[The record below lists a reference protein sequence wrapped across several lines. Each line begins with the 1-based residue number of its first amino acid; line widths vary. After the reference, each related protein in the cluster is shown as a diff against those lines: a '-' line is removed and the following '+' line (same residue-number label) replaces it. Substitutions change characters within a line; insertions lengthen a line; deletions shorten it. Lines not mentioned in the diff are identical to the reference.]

1 MFPEIQQ
8 AGIPIGQEIQD
19 KEVVIRGRSGSTRCL
34 MSIRFISEE
43 LGKVSGTAIIL
54 NKMER
59 VHKLVHRMVG
69 AQARFRFSDIIGE
82 DWKFGQA
89 VSLAKNAAGT
99 SLKVLLQG
107 ESGTGKELFAE
118 AIHNAS
124 LWRDGPFV
132 AVNCAAVPRD
142 LIESELF
149 GYEEGAFTGARKG
162 GKPGRFEL
170 AEKGTLFLD
179 EVESMPLEMQPK
191 LLRVLED
198 GQIVRV
204 GGSEVIPVDVRVIA
218 ATNLD
223 LATEV
228 KNGNFRADLLYR
240 LNSVTINIPPLRER
254 LGDIPLFVEHFLRK
268 AATALMK
275 VVSSVERKAL
285 NALCSYSYPGNVRE
299 LENIIERAVLVA
311 QSDKLT
317 LECLPVKV
325 LQNESM
331 TEALK
336 ERRSLDSSKDGD
348 LGSELSH
355 PVYCLSD
362 LEKNA
367 ISIALKKTGGNISRA
382 AKILGLGR
390 NTLYRK
396 IKEFRIPNV
405 A

>member
-1 MFPEIQQ
+1 
-8 AGIPIGQEIQD
+8 
-19 KEVVIRGRSGSTRCL
+19 
-34 MSIRFISEE
+34 
-43 LGKVSGTAIIL
+43 
-54 NKMER
+54 
-59 VHKLVHRMVG
+59 
-69 AQARFRFSDIIGE
+69 
-82 DWKFGQA
+82 
-89 VSLAKNAAGT
+89 
-99 SLKVLLQG
+99 
-107 ESGTGKELFAE
+107 
-118 AIHNAS
+118 
-124 LWRDGPFV
+124 
-132 AVNCAAVPRD
+132 
-142 LIESELF
+142 
-149 GYEEGAFTGARKG
+149 
-162 GKPGRFEL
+162 
-170 AEKGTLFLD
+170 
-179 EVESMPLEMQPK
+179 MPLEMQPK

-218 ATNLD
+218 ATNQD

-228 KNGNFRADLLYR
+228 KNGNFRADLFYR
-240 LNSVTINIPPLRER
+240 LNSVTVNIPPLRER
-254 LGDIPLFVEHFLRK
+254 SGDIPLFVEHFLRK

-275 VVSSVERKAL
+275 VVSSVDRKAL

-299 LENIIERAVLVA
+299 LQNVIERAVLVA

-336 ERRSLDSSKDGD
+336 ERGSLGFSKDGA
-348 LGSELSH
+348 LEGELSH

-367 ISIALKKTGGNISRA
+367 ISIALKKTGGNVSRA

-396 IKEFRIPNV
+396 IKEFRIPNLV
-405 A
+405 